1 MVKGM
6 PVTALTP
13 VSGSLTSTRET
24 STLLAENSCASPK
37 GLAEGVTVVVT
48 ERVADLDDR
57 LEAEGTREALEAPE
71 ADAVTVADPEADTVV
86 LEDAEAVAV
95 AVAV

>member
-1 MVKGM
+1 
-6 PVTALTP
+6 
-13 VSGSLTSTRET
+13 
-24 STLLAENSCASPK
+24 
-37 GLAEGVTVVVT
+37 VVVT